1 MGPRLARQG
10 AVITA
15 MASLPSADMTADGN
29 AAAGLSQEPTIL
41 ATAGLTKRFGGQTA
55 VDHVSLEV
63 RAGGITGVIGPN
75 GAGKS
80 TLLGLVAGALPPDS
94 GTVRFRGNDV
104 TRLPT
109 YRRSRLGLVRTF
121 QISGEFAR
129 MTVIENLLVAAPGQV
144 GETWRGCLL
153 GRRAWQRQ
161 EAEAAERARA
171 ILQRF
176 KMANKERELAGG
188 LSGGQKR
195 LLEIMRGLMTEPTML
210 LLDEPMA
217 GVNPSLARAV
227 EDHLLELRD
236 DGITIMLVE
245 HELGTVGRLCDR
257 VVVMARG
264 RILAD
269 GTMDEL
275 QGSHE
280 VVDAYLVG

>member
-1 MGPRLARQG
+1 MGPRDAGQG
-10 AVITA
+10 AVKKA
-15 MASLPSADMTADGN
+15 MATLPHANTTTGANTARSV
-29 AAAGLSQEPTIL
+29 SQEPTIL
-41 ATAGLTKRFGGQTA
+41 ATDGLTKHFGGQTA

-63 RAGGITGVIGPN
+63 KAGAITGVIGPN
-75 GAGKS
+75 GAGKT
-80 TLLGLVAGALPPDS
+80 TLMGLVAGALRPDS
-94 GTVRFRGNDV
+94 GTVRFLGNDI

-109 YRRSRLGLVRTF
+109 YRRARIGLARTF
-121 QISGEFAR
+121 QISGEFAK
-129 MTVIENLLVAAPGQV
+129 MTVIENLMVAAPRQV
-144 GETWRGCLL
+144 GETWRGYLL
-153 GRRAWQRQ
+153 GRRGWQRQ
-161 EAEAAERARA
+161 ETDAAERARA
-171 ILQRF
+171 ILHRF
-176 KMANKERELAGG
+176 NMAGKERELAGG

-195 LLEIMRGLMTEPTML
+195 LLEVMRALMTEPTML

-217 GVNPSLARAV
+217 GVNPRLARSV

-236 DGITIMLVE
+236 DGITMMLVE

>member
-1 MGPRLARQG
+1 MN
-10 AVITA
+10 A
-15 MASLPSADMTADGN
+15 MTS
-29 AAAGLSQEPTIL
+29 LSQEPTIL
-41 ATAGLTKRFGGQTA
+41 VTDGLTKRFGGQTA

-63 RAGGITGVIGPN
+63 KAGQITGVIGPN

-94 GTVRFRGNDV
+94 GTVRFRGDDV

-109 YRRSRLGLVRTF
+109 YRRSRAGLVRTF
-121 QISGEFAR
+121 QVSGEFAK
-129 MTVIENLLVAAPGQV
+129 MTVIENLLVATPRQV
-144 GETWRGCLL
+144 GETWQGYLL

-176 KMANKERELAGG
+176 NMGNKERELAGS

-195 LLEIMRGLMTEPTML
+195 LLEVMRALMAEPTML

-217 GVNPSLARAV
+217 GVHPTVAHRV
-227 EDHLLELRD
+227 EDHLLDLRD
-236 DGITIMLVE
+236 DGITMILVE
-245 HELGTVGRLCDR
+245 HELGAVGRLCDR
-257 VVVMARG
+257 VIVMARG
-264 RILAD
+264 RVLAD